1 MSHAAIPAATLI
13 LFRDRAGGPPDLLF
27 VERSRAMAFAGGAI
41 VFPGGRV
48 DAADHALAGVTGGPD
63 DWDEAARIAAIRECV
78 EEAGVAAGIAPADP
92 ATVAV
97 IRDVLNQGGAMG
109 EALARAD
116 ATLRLDALVPY
127 ARWRPDFDHAR
138 SFDTR
143 FYLARLPD
151 DAPEPVVDAT
161 ENVRS
166 FWATAAEVL
175 AMAARGEARLIF
187 PTRCTLERLATH
199 DGFERA
205 AAAARAF
212 PIRTITPEIERRG
225 QTDWVTI
232 PDDLGYPVT
241 ALPLAAAF
249 RQ

>member
-1 MSHAAIPAATLI
+1 MSRPAIPAATLI
-13 LFRDRAGGPPDLLF
+13 LFREAAGGPPELLF
-27 VERSRAMAFAGGAI
+27 VERSRMMRFAGGAI

-48 DAADHALAGVTGGPD
+48 DAADHALSETGGGPD
-63 DWDEAARIAAIRECV
+63 DWEEAARIAAIRECV
-78 EEAGVAAGIAPADP
+78 EEAGVAAGIEPAG
-92 ATVAV
+92 AETVAA
-97 IRDVLNQGGAMG
+97 IRHALNHGSAMG
-109 EALARAD
+109 EALAAAD
-116 ATLRLDALVPY
+116 AVLRLDALVPY

-143 FYLARLPD
+143 FYLAKLPA
-151 DAPEPVVDAT
+151 DAPEAVVDAT
-161 ENVRS
+161 ENVRT

-199 DGFERA
+199 DGFDAA

-212 PIRTITPEIERRG
+212 PVRTITPWIEQRDG
-225 QTDWVTI
+225 ADWITI
-232 PDDLGYPVT
+232 PGDLGYPVT
-241 ALPLAAAF
+241 ALPLAAAA